1 MSSVGEQ
8 KVQDGSL
15 KRELGERHIRLM
27 ALGACIGVG
36 LFLGSAKAIQMAGP
50 AIMISYILGGL
61 AILVIMRALGE
72 MAVHNP
78 VAGSFSQY
86 AKDYLGPLAGF
97 ITGWNYWFLWLV
109 TCVAEITAVAVYMG
123 IWFPDVPRWI
133 WALAALA
140 SMGTINLIAV
150 RAFGEF
156 EFWFALIKIVT
167 ILAMVVVGIGMIAF
181 GFGNDGIA
189 TGISNLWAH
198 GGFMPNGIQ
207 GVLMSLQMVMFA
219 YLGVEMI
226 GLTAGEARNPTKTIP
241 SAINSVFWR
250 ILLFYVGSLFVIMSL
265 YPWNEIGTQGSPFVM
280 TFERMGIKTAA
291 GIINFVV
298 ITAALSSCNGGI
310 FSTGRM
316 LWPGPASPGPGL
328 LRQGLAQ
335 RRTAPGADPVDPGA
349 AAGRVAELPGAGEG
363 IRLGDFHR
371 HLRRDLDLGDDPAGP
386 VALPQDAQPGRVR
399 QAAIPHVAV
408 PGQFLPGAGVP
419 GDGGGADGLLRG
431 HPHRPLHRPAVH
443 PAADRPVLCLQPGAE
458 GACRHRLGK
467 PRGVLSGVAPERK
480 GPRTRPF
487 SLRRYPVRC
496 IRRITPLALF
506 ALPRLG
512 HQPASMLSITAASR
526 PTYTRAC
533 SASGIRPISGVAR
546 RMPSQ
551 PPPARVAKASRS
563 M

>member
-291 GIINFVV
+291 GVINFVV

-316 LWPGPASPGPGL
+316 LYS
-328 LRQGLAQ
+328 LAQ
-335 RRTAPGADPVDPGA
+335 
-349 AAGRVAELPGAGEG
+349 
-363 IRLGDFHR
+363 H
-371 HLRRDLDLGDDPAGP
+371 
-386 VALPQDAQPGRVR
+386 R
-399 QAAIPHVAV
+399 QA
-408 PGQFLPGAGVP
+408 
-419 GDGGGADGLLRG
+419 
-431 HPHRPLHRPAVH
+431 PAFF
-443 PAADRPVLCLQPGAE
+443 G
-458 GACRHRLGK
+458 
-467 PRGVLSGVAPERK
+467 
-480 GPRTRPF
+480 
-487 SLRRYPVRC
+487 
-496 IRRITPLALF
+496 
-506 ALPRLG
+506 
-512 HQPASMLSITAASR
+512 
-526 PTYTRAC
+526 
-533 SASGIRPISGVAR
+533 
-546 RMPSQ
+546 
-551 PPPARVAKASRS
+551 KASRS
-563 M
+563 GVPRRALILSILALLLGVLLNYLVPEKVFVWVTSIATFGAIWTWAMILLAQLRFRKTLSPAECDKLQYRMWLYPVSSYLALAFLVMVVVLMAFFEDTRIALYIGPPFILLLTVLYYAFNLAPKEPAGTGSVSRAAS